1 MTPVTEEKRAQF
13 QQYIEQVLATETA
26 VKAVIGIGSI
36 ATGRMTPTSDID
48 AIIFFDP
55 LDLYIAPAE
64 AIWRPE
70 DDTYYTIFDET
81 AGGIQLDFARL
92 EWQMWADPDFV
103 WPEGR
108 KAELSG
114 GWIAYDPA
122 GEAAQLI
129 AQRAVYD
136 DDTRLERL
144 DNAIIWLDKH
154 LHWKPERAWD
164 KLGPA
169 IAHDR
174 LEAAYHYLAAAL
186 FAYNRRWRVWR
197 NQEMQALLTL
207 PWLPHNFAERVL
219 TAANAPTVD
228 QAGYQARLKQLRA
241 LFNEVLAR
249 LIEDGEYAPTPI
261 DQAFMRQ
268 HEEPGRSWNLDEWQ
282 KFYRV
287 RKLSLSGRNGTNS

>member
-13 QQYIEQVLATETA
+13 QQYIEQVLAPETA

-36 ATGRMTPTSDID
+36 ATGHMSPASDID
-48 AIIFFDP
+48 AIIFLDP

-64 AIWRPE
+64 AIWQPE
-70 DDTYYTIFDET
+70 DDTYYTIFNET
-81 AGGIQLDFARL
+81 AVGIAFDFVRLD
-92 EWQMWADPDFV
+92 WQTWADPDFV
-103 WPEGR
+103 WLEGR

-129 AQRAVYD
+129 AQRTAYD
-136 DDTRLERL
+136 DDTRLKRL
-144 DNAIIWLDKH
+144 DDAIIWLDQH
-154 LHWKPERAWD
+154 LHGKLETAWE

-174 LEAAYHYLAAAL
+174 LAAAYHYLVDAL

-197 NQEMQALLTL
+197 NREMQTLLAL
-207 PWLPHNFAERVL
+207 PWLPDNFAERVL
-219 TAANAPTVD
+219 TAANAPSLD
-228 QAGYQARLKQLRA
+228 HAGYQTRIEQLRA
-241 LFNEVLAR
+241 LFNELLAR
-249 LIEDGEYAPTPI
+249 LIADGEYSRAPI

-268 HEEPGRSWNLDEWQ
+268 NEEPGRSWNLDEWQ
-282 KFYRV
+282 KFHQI
-287 RKLSLSGRNGTNS
+287 RKLSLSGRNGTNL